1 MRSSRHWICC
11 ETAATDRAEPPSQ
24 LYAADVDAVD
34 CASEQHAESSF
45 HNASQTYRSRLQ
57 IQQDCHILMA
67 DAIVSRLST
76 EISFFKVLSGHDHSV
91 EAALFVVGGSKF
103 DFGDIACSDRDG
115 QQRPMN

>member
-24 LYAADVDAVD
+24 LYAADGDAVD
-34 CASEQHAESSF
+34 CAFEQHSKTSC

-67 DAIVSRLST
+67 DAIVQLYGGCAGYFNFNGNLNTCFTIRTAAHERQSLLASRQQQAN
-76 EISFFKVLSGHDHSV
+76 GSV
-91 EAALFVVGGSKF
+91 PKA
-103 DFGDIACSDRDG
+103 
-115 QQRPMN
+115 